1 VNVPLYDEL
10 SVKNLWPEMI
20 QYPEFRRYMPDHLPK
35 GRQIDR
41 SYFFNVMMTLNPEY
55 TGTIIQHA
63 EHQRHS
69 AATEKNAE

>member
-1 VNVPLYDEL
+1 
-10 SVKNLWPEMI
+10 MI
-20 QYPEFRRYMPDHLPK
+20 QYPEFRRYMPDQLPK

-63 EHQRHS
+63 EQ
-69 AATEKNAE
+69 